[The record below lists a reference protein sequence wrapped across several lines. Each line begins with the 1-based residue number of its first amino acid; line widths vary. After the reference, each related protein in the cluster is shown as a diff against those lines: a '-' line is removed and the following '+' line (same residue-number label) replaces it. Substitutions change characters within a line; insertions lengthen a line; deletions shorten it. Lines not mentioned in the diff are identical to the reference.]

1 MIFFLIIFSYLLG
14 SIPTAFILVKVF
26 QGKDIRK
33 MGSGN
38 PGTTN
43 VIRSSGLLLGL
54 ITFIIDFLKGYIP
67 IIITL
72 KSYPQYIYI
81 SMFFVILGHI
91 YSIFLKFKGGKG
103 VATFFGVLFG
113 ISPKIFVISGI
124 FFIISLL
131 LTHIVSISSL
141 ISVIVSMFLF
151 AFIEKH
157 NIISKLTFFLIISI
171 IILRHKENI
180 IRLINKQEKRIF

>member
-151 AFIEKH
+151 TFIEKH
-157 NIISKLTFFLIISI
+157 NTMSKLTFFLIISI